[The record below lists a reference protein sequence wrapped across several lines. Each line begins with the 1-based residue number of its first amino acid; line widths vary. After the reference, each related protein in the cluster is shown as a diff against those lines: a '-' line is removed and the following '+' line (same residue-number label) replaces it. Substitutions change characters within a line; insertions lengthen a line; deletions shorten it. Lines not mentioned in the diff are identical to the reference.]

1 MAKKR
6 DALTQAALNL
16 FVEKGIQAATTK
28 EIARRAR
35 ISEGTIYRHF
45 HSKEEM
51 ALKLFLTYMEQFAQA
66 LEQGV
71 APFWG
76 PAEKL
81 KAAIKNF
88 LDFAR
93 RQPIIYKYVVLA
105 HHSEL
110 KKVSAEK
117 LKPKEV
123 FVRIIREGI
132 AKGEFRKMDPNLA
145 AAMIIGML
153 ARVNLFLEHGLIR
166 LSYKKVVEEVGRAS
180 LAIVAV

>member
-6 DALTQAALNL
+6 DALTQAALDL

-71 APFWG
+71 APFWR

-81 KAAIKNF
+81 KADIKNF

-93 RQPIIYKYVVLA
+93 RQPTIYKYVVLA